1 LKQDYFLL
9 TGQSTKKSAPAL
21 PVPSDCL
28 VPALS
33 DAGMIVYI

>member
-9 TGQSTKKSAPAL
+9 TGQSTKKLAVTQ

-33 DAGMIVYI
+33 EAGKIVYI